1 MADINNISIQGGQVD
16 RSTER
21 SDSFIDDDSDFV
33 KLFVGQVMREKSML
47 YLLNTDFINECV

>member
-1 MADINNISIQGGQVD
+1 MTDINPISAQNAQNCQVD

-33 KLFVGQVMREKSML
+33 KLFVGQVK
-47 YLLNTDFINECV
+47 